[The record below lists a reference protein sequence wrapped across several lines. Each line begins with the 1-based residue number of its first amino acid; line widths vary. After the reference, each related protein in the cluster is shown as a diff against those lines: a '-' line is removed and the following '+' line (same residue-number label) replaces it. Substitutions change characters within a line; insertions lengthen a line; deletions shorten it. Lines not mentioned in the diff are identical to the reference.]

1 MNTENIAK
9 HFVGNKAKGRI
20 SKRVFQ
26 ENKGSQ
32 IFRKMNISYPLIRTR
47 TSAYQ
52 GVKNSFFRKFGVIC
66 FLLTPV
72 LRYALLPYYQR
83 FVRVT
88 FYSLKKMLLHL
99 IGNLRTIMAASKAYS
114 EPCQTSKI
122 DRFA

>member
-1 MNTENIAK
+1 MQ